1 MWSLVSKRFE
11 YKRSLNRGLLIL
23 FVFENWCWV
32 TAKFIHSFRKL
43 DVIFEKTQK
52 PCRSCNLASYSYGQ
66 GPSNNK
72 PYWNYHQ
79 KPKLTINQPLKLT
92 KTCLTLFKWFK
103 LIFNRW
109 SVQRNIEKFLL
120 ILYFRLNWSFW
131 WKFLNA
137 RCWTYQKPYFRWHN
151 LTWNFEL
158 KFFKLEKF
166 IFSKTQKLG
175 RSMRLFMRNT
185 LPT

>member
-1 MWSLVSKRFE
+1 MLLVPPSRYCLCDAVLPVIEFQVKLYESFMRTCSMSHAGNDLWSFVSKRFE

-79 KPKLTINQPLKLT
+79 RPKLTINQPLKLT
-92 KTCLTLFKWFK
+92 KTCLTLFKEFK
-103 LIFNRW
+103 LVFNRW
-109 SVQRNIEKFLL
+109 SVQRKKL
-120 ILYFRLNWSFW
+120 
-131 WKFLNA
+131 K
-137 RCWTYQKPYFRWHN
+137 
-151 LTWNFEL
+151 NFC
-158 KFFKLEKF
+158 
-166 IFSKTQKLG
+166 
-175 RSMRLFMRNT
+175 
-185 LPT
+185 

>member
-1 MWSLVSKRFE
+1 MGHGGNDLWKVLCQKKVE

-23 FVFENWCWV
+23 FVFENWCFL

-79 KPKLTINQPLKLT
+79 RPKTIIITINQPLKLT
-92 KTCLTLFKWFK
+92 KTCLTLFKEFK
-103 LIFNRW
+103 LVFNRW
-109 SVQRNIEKFLL
+109 SVQRKIEFFLIFDLIDDFFIENFL
-120 ILYFRLNWSFW
+120 ILVV
-131 WKFLNA
+131 
-137 RCWTYQKPYFRWHN
+137 
-151 LTWNFEL
+151 
-158 KFFKLEKF
+158 
-166 IFSKTQKLG
+166 
-175 RSMRLFMRNT
+175 
-185 LPT
+185 